1 MYKGCNSI
9 HGKMLDYG
17 GHTYRTYQA
26 ANLVWVAE
34 DQKSNMAE
42 MHSSAALKQ
51 RLVAIVS
58 ADRFCEGEMGDLGVD
73 SNAS

>member
-1 MYKGCNSI
+1 M
-9 HGKMLDYG
+9 MDYG

-42 MHSSAALKQ
+42 IHSSAALKQ
-51 RLVAIVS
+51 RFVAIVS
-58 ADRFCEGEMGDLGVD
+58 ADRFCDGEMGDLGVD